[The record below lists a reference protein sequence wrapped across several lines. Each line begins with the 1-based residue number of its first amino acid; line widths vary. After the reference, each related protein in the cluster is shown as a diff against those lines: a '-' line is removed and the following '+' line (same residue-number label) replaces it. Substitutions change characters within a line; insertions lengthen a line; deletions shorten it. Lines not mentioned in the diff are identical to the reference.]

1 MTTALSQDCEQEA
14 ALKRVALLARAGVER
29 WARFVRPLP
38 LVAVLEEHRVALR
51 LLVAW
56 YERVCVDDGYV
67 CSPPPVGLE
76 ALAAIASSDG
86 PSQRDPIATA
96 RGAVRVASALV
107 DYRRILEEYRQLIR
121 DGEDVELQLKVSVLC
136 QLDLAAQSVRR
147 FLDSPC

>member
-1 MTTALSQDCEQEA
+1 MTMALSPNSEA
-14 ALKRVALLARAGVER
+14 EAPLNRVAVLARAGVER

-51 LLVAW
+51 QLVAW
-56 YERVCVDDGYV
+56 YERVCVDEGYV
-67 CSPPPVGLE
+67 CSPPPVGLK
-76 ALAAIASSDG
+76 ALSAVASSDG

-107 DYRRILEEYRQLIR
+107 EYRRILDDYRHLTR
-121 DGEDVELQLKVSVLC
+121 DSENTELQLKESALC
-136 QLDLAAQSVRR
+136 QLELAAQSVRR